1 MPHSPDAVKPIRE
14 LSGLKV
20 QQVAIGSCTNSSYA
34 DLAQVA
40 KILRG
45 KKVHE
50 DVSLVIS
57 PGSRQV
63 FEMLARDGI
72 LADLIASGARI
83 LESACGP
90 CIGMGQAPASGAV
103 SVRTFNR
110 NFKGRSGTADAQ
122 VYLTGPEA
130 AAAAA
135 LRGELVDPRELGEY
149 TRIEL
154 PEKFII
160 DDGMIIPPADNPHEV
175 EVIRGP
181 NIKPLPVNE
190 DLPDTMSLKVLLQVE
205 DNITTDHIMPAG
217 AKFAATFKHSSHQ

>member
-1 MPHSPDAVKPIRE
+1 MACPHSPDAVKPIRE

-83 LESACGP
+83 LESAW
-90 CIGMGQAPASGAV
+90 ALV
-103 SVRTFNR
+103 SVWDRLLLPGQFLCVLLTVILKDVPAQQMPGLFN
-110 NFKGRSGTADAQ
+110 GT
-122 VYLTGPEA
+122 EA

-135 LRGELVDPRELGEY
+135 ARG
-149 TRIEL
+149 
-154 PEKFII
+154 
-160 DDGMIIPPADNPHEV
+160 
-175 EVIRGP
+175 
-181 NIKPLPVNE
+181 
-190 DLPDTMSLKVLLQVE
+190 
-205 DNITTDHIMPAG
+205 
-217 AKFAATFKHSSHQ
+217 